1 MKTKILITVVV
12 ILQFFTGQ
20 IFGTTMYV
28 SLTGSNTPPYSTLA
42 TAANTIQTAVT
53 ASSNGDLILVDDG
66 TYILSTLIDFGTKGI
81 TVQSING
88 SSVAIVDGNFV
99 TKCFEIDN
107 INAVVDGFTIRNGRN
122 LSGFGGGVD
131 IQNGGTVQN
140 CILTNNQA
148 RDGGGVALDFG
159 GMVQNCIITGNTA
172 EYGGGIRCL
181 NSGTNVRNCLIVEN
195 TSTYLGGGINTWE
208 GGDIYNCTI
217 VHNTAPADNG
227 SGIRTRNAGHVFNSI
242 IYDNYNT
249 SGNLENWDVDGSGYT
264 YNNVCTVP
272 LPPNGSNNITS
283 NPNFINI
290 TPGSEDYHLQ
300 VGSPCIDAG
309 LNEDW
314 MATVTDLDGNTRI
327 ENGTV
332 DMGPYETVA
341 APIDTDGDGVADV
354 DDDYPTDPTRAFN
367 NYYPAPGNGTL
378 AFEDLWPGK
387 GDYDFNDLVCDYRFK
402 TVTNASNKVVEI
414 FATFIIKAF
423 GASLHNGF
431 GFQFVND
438 NVNQAH
444 LEASGYNISAGSYI
458 SLAANGLESGQIRP
472 TVIVWDDAFRL
483 MQWPGNGIGVN
494 TDPAAPYV
502 TPVVLD
508 IYIEFTSLTY
518 TIAEVGIDQ
527 FNPFLIVDLNRDVE
541 VHLPDNPPTTLAD
554 QTLFGTGQDNSNP
567 ATARYYKTANNLPW
581 AINIYE
587 SFAYPKEKIEIVDA
601 YNHFVE
607 WAESNGS
614 LYPDWYQDKPGY
626 RNVSNIY

>member
-1 MKTKILITVVV
+1 
-12 ILQFFTGQ
+12 
-20 IFGTTMYV
+20 
-28 SLTGSNTPPYSTLA
+28 
-42 TAANTIQTAVT
+42 
-53 ASSNGDLILVDDG
+53 
-66 TYILSTLIDFGTKGI
+66 
-81 TVQSING
+81 
-88 SSVAIVDGNFV
+88 
-99 TKCFEIDN
+99 
-107 INAVVDGFTIRNGRN
+107 
-122 LSGFGGGVD
+122 
-131 IQNGGTVQN
+131 
-140 CILTNNQA
+140 
-148 RDGGGVALDFG
+148 
-159 GMVQNCIITGNTA
+159 
-172 EYGGGIRCL
+172 
-181 NSGTNVRNCLIVEN
+181 
-195 TSTYLGGGINTWE
+195 
-208 GGDIYNCTI
+208 
-217 VHNTAPADNG
+217 
-227 SGIRTRNAGHVFNSI
+227 
-242 IYDNYNT
+242 
-249 SGNLENWDVDGSGYT
+249 
-264 YNNVCTVP
+264 
-272 LPPNGSNNITS
+272 
-283 NPNFINI
+283 
-290 TPGSEDYHLQ
+290 
-300 VGSPCIDAG
+300 
-309 LNEDW
+309 
-314 MATVTDLDGNTRI
+314 
-327 ENGTV
+327 
-332 DMGPYETVA
+332 
-341 APIDTDGDGVADV
+341 
-354 DDDYPTDPTRAFN
+354 
-367 NYYPAPGNGTL
+367 
-378 AFEDLWPGK
+378 
-387 GDYDFNDLVCDYRFK
+387 
-402 TVTNASNKVVEI
+402 VEI

-554 QTLFGTGQDNSNP
+554 QTLFGTGQDTSNP

-614 LYPDWYQDKPGY
+614 LYPDWYQDNPGY